1 MTINVGLCYISIVRL
16 SYNFIDD
23 DKSVFYEVMIWHD
36 VRYLI
41 CVFKI
46 STLH

>member
-1 MTINVGLCYISIVRL
+1 MKFTLVGYIFMYEKVRIFL
-16 SYNFIDD
+16 LN
-23 DKSVFYEVMIWHD
+23 KSVFYEVMIWHD

-41 CVFKI
+41 CVFKM